1 MTIHTIKYINRV
13 FSMLETKR
21 TGNPAQG
28 PASGKHA
35 FKNFTIQ
42 THPKTACERKARFTC
57 AQTAGHKPGG
67 RKYR

>member
-1 MTIHTIKYINRV
+1 
-13 FSMLETKR
+13 MLETKR